1 MIYVV
6 ATSELKEGCREKF
19 IEIAKANIPN
29 VLAEE
34 GCIRYEPCFDI
45 EDGEDA
51 GKNGKSIT
59 FIETWESEEHLKA
72 HLQSKHMLAY
82 VEAVKPLCGEGRSLK
97 IVRPC

>member
-1 MIYVV
+1 MIHVI
-6 ATSELKEGCREKF
+6 AQREILPGCMEKF
-19 IEIAKANIPN
+19 LEILRANLPK

-45 EDGEDA
+45 EDGPDA
-51 GKNGKSIT
+51 DKTGKSIT
-59 FIETWESEEHLKA
+59 FVETWESEEHLKA

-82 VEAVKPLCGEGRSLK
+82 VEAVKPLCGEGRSLR